1 MKKGFFDAGK
11 PAKASVPA
19 APPAAPPTSSGS
31 AAPPPKHDELEV
43 PDIEDIL
50 ELSTPEAL
58 TEEEGD
64 QQVPKPPSTRAAK
77 RARRKRNAARRSNGT
92 SGHAVPE
99 AAAAWKAAPPD
110 VDGLVSIAQAYGA
123 VDGVAEKLAGLSFEF
138 TASSPSAPA
147 APAEEPEEPLGP
159 VSARIAAAQFA
170 PDLCKFLGGFGPHD
184 DEVQRIEEAH
194 AVHVDPRSGAPL
206 EVRVFGETEEAVAG
220 ARGEL
225 EALFASLQERRVA
238 LPALL
243 AADLAERI
251 QADLRAGSLP
261 GWAGPAPAPAR
272 PAWRDESDEQ
282 ESDEEE
288 EGRGPGPAGRERVEV
303 VVEGGELLLRGR
315 GLPLSDLQRLSDAVA
330 AHADALARPHEAR
343 LPIFAKEAAYVE
355 QEGLAEEVAARHA
368 GVQIRVER
376 ERSQPKAP
384 RAPFARDEPRSIA
397 HYLVVR
403 AGARLVGERAAAE
416 VKAALGRLKAGTLE
430 GEVHRILNAG
440 TAHEVLEVQADT
452 DRDDVE
458 AAWRSIA
465 RLLVSARGR
474 DGAPRRLE
482 RALSRAAAAVRAA
495 TLQWGF
501 DEAPNSTGQLL
512 EARVELSEEQDE
524 ALRDL
529 AAQGKIRPLS
539 ALAGEAQRQSSRP
552 WFQSHVSVAREQD
565 GTDIA
570 VVFRG
575 AEQRAGRVASGLE
588 AFFEEHLPAV
598 EAEAARRA
606 KLVYETLRLSAELYD
621 SELAAFIDARVRA
634 GGLRLA
640 VSVQQRTAAAVL
652 LRLEGRLGDVEV
664 LKAAVEREV
673 SVLEARARA
682 RAEQEAARRRRAEQE
697 RARRQQQQ
705 RRGYGYGDDPFG
717 GFGGG
722 FGEAGGAPA
731 RRQAPLAH
739 IDESKIA
746 PEDRATF
753 AEIKRVVKARGGPT
767 RRAPAPRP
775 PRRPPLT
782 AAAQTLGLE
791 RSASESEV
799 KKAYY
804 MQARKFHPGAAV
816 GRGRQVRGAGADEA
830 FKKITAAYEELTNG
844 PADDGMGGFG
854 GGGGGGGGGFPPE
867 FFNQFFGRGGGFG
880 GRPF

>member
-368 GVQIRVER
+368 G
-376 ERSQPKAP
+376 
-384 RAPFARDEPRSIA
+384 
-397 HYLVVR
+397 
-403 AGARLVGERAAAE
+403 RAAAE

-570 VVFRG
+570 VVFRSNVQG
-575 AEQRAGRVASGLE
+575 GVASGLE

-717 GFGGG
+717 GFGAASGRL
-722 FGEAGGAPA
+722 GAPRPPPSPSA
-731 RRQAPLAH
+731 AAAALAH

-753 AEIKRVVKARGGPT
+753 AEIKRVVKARGGPHE
-767 RRAPAPRP
+767 
-775 PRRPPLT
+775 
-782 AAAQTLGLE
+782 TLGLE

-804 MQARKFHPGAAV
+804 MQARKFHPDKCAV
-816 GRGRQVRGAGADEA
+816 PGADEA

>member
-1 MKKGFFDAGK
+1 MKKGFFDAGQA
-11 PAKASVPA
+11 AKASVPA
-19 APPAAPPTSSGS
+19 APPGRTAHVLRIGRAPAQTRRVGAS
-31 AAPPPKHDELEV
+31 
-43 PDIEDIL
+43 
-50 ELSTPEAL
+50 PEAAL
-58 TEEEGD
+58 NA
-64 QQVPKPPSTRAAK
+64 RAK

-110 VDGLVSIAQAYGA
+110 VDGLVSIARPTGRRRR
-123 VDGVAEKLAGLSFEF
+123 AEKLAGLSFEF

-147 APAEEPEEPLGP
+147 ALRRSRRASG
-159 VSARIAAAQFA
+159 AAHQ
-170 PDLCKFLGGFGPHD
+170 
-184 DEVQRIEEAH
+184 EAH

-206 EVRVFGETEEAVAG
+206 EVRVFGRRRSGGGG

-261 GWAGPAPAPAR
+261 GWPAPPPPRR

-343 LPIFAKEAAYVE
+343 SPIFAKEAAYVE

-376 ERSQPKAP
+376 ERSQPKPPAP
-384 RAPFARDEPRSIA
+384 LRPRRAPLHRPLPR
-397 HYLVVR
+397 R
-403 AGARLVGERAAAE
+403 
-416 VKAALGRLKAGTLE
+416 
-430 GEVHRILNAG
+430 
-440 TAHEVLEVQADT
+440 DT

-465 RLLVSARGR
+465 RLLVSAR
-474 DGAPRRLE
+474 
-482 RALSRAAAAVRAA
+482 AA
-495 TLQWGF
+495 TARPAASS
-501 DEAPNSTGQLL
+501 APSRGRRGGAGGDRCSGASTRRRTRRQLL

-529 AAQGKIRPLS
+529 AAQGKSAPLPPS
-539 ALAGEAQRQSSRP
+539 PARRSGRAAARGSSRTSP
-552 WFQSHVSVAREQD
+552 SPASRTAP
-565 GTDIA
+565 TSA
-570 VVFRG
+570 VVFRVRPPRPPAPPAPPRPAARLSPGPTRRG
-575 AEQRAGRVASGLE
+575 AEQRAGRGGERAGGVLRGAPPRG
-588 AFFEEHLPAV
+588 

-621 SELAAFIDARVRA
+621 SELAAFIECPRAA
-634 GGLRLA
+634 GGCGCA

-652 LRLEGRLGDVEV
+652 LRLEGASGTWRCS
-664 LKAAVEREV
+664 KAAVERE
-673 SVLEARARA
+673 SAP
-682 RAEQEAARRRRAEQE
+682 AASSSSA
-697 RARRQQQQ
+697 AATAS
-705 RRGYGYGDDPFG
+705 GDDPFG
-717 GFGGG
+717 GFGAASGRL
-722 FGEAGGAPA
+722 GAPPPA
-731 RRQAPLAH
+731 AKPVCPLAH

-746 PEDRATF
+746 RRTGRRSRDQ
-753 AEIKRVVKARGGPT
+753 ARRQGPRGPHEART
-767 RRAPAPRP
+767 RTPPAPP
-775 PRRPPLT
+775 PPLT

-804 MQARKFHPGAAV
+804 MQARKFHPDKCAH
-816 GRGRQVRGAGADEA
+816 
-830 FKKITAAYEELTNG
+830 
-844 PADDGMGGFG
+844 
-854 GGGGGGGGGFPPE
+854 
-867 FFNQFFGRGGGFG
+867 
-880 GRPF
+880 